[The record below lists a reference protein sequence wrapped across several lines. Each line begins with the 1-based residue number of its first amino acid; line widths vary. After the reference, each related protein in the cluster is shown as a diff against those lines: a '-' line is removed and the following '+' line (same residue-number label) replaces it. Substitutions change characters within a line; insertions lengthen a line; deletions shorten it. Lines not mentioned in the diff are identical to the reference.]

1 MKKIRIVINKCSLGK
16 KFPIFNSPE
25 SLYVWVN
32 DPELRAASRVDPDL
46 GSIVTLKP
54 GETMEVEWIGC
65 EFIDDGDNV
74 IRVDQVRLAKTM
86 KAKLLSS
93 NNVIGIHTGWM
104 TEDTISFKS
113 GSDDIIKTTRLT
125 NKSKHKFNISEIFA
139 SKGLLETDETIHKD
153 VN

>member
-1 MKKIRIVINKCSLGK
+1 MKKIRIVINKGSLGK

-32 DPELRAASRVDPDL
+32 DPELRATSQVDPDL
-46 GSIVTLKP
+46 GSMVTLKP

-65 EFIDDGDNV
+65 EFIDDGDSV
-74 IRVDQVRLAKTM
+74 IRIDQVRLAKTM

-93 NNVIGIHTGWM
+93 NNIIGIHTGWM
-104 TEDTISFKS
+104 TENMISFKS
-113 GSDDIIKTTRLT
+113 GSDDIIKRTRLT
-125 NKSKHKFNISEIFA
+125 NKSKHKFNIGEIFA
-139 SKGLLETDETIHKD
+139 SKGLLEKDETIHKD